1 MLRRPSNRIR
11 VFGPVAALASFLLAG
26 TGYSQIQDPVPPART
41 GAQIYQASCSVCHGV
56 DGDGKGVVV
65 LDRPARS
72 FLQGAFSFG
81 NTPEALFRTV
91 KAGIGGTPM
100 PGFGTVLSD
109 QELRK
114 VVTFVI
120 AMGPEQAADP
130 GQASVMVVG
139 DRPLVVRGH
148 LPPVAD
154 GAPEHPRGLL
164 VGTTD
169 GLSWEYR
176 TIDLA
181 LLAVRQ
187 GAFVDRKDWGGRGG
201 APLQPL
207 GKIAYLEEGG
217 HPESS
222 FWIEAGRGAGATDG
236 KWNPLHLQLE
246 STTVWQGQV
255 KIAGRLLKTAN
266 PNLSQAAIPVSAG
279 DPNLATV
286 QQTGAA
292 FSLATAAGFE
302 RKFVISG
309 EVKHISVA
317 FQLDRP
323 HLAFRLADIGP
334 GSERF
339 TSKGRTWVWIA
350 DEHYPRILGIQMQDS
365 EATLL
370 ESGGHLMLNLP
381 AGSGDLHFSIAV
393 LPLNDAK
400 PATWNQI
407 REELNS

>member
-1 MLRRPSNRIR
+1 MLRRPSNPNQA
-11 VFGPVAALASFLLAG
+11 FGTIALLVSFALAGPRL
-26 TGYSQIQDPVPPART
+26 SQAQEPAPTART
-41 GAQIYQASCSVCHGV
+41 GEQIYQASCALCHGV
-56 DGDGKGVVV
+56 TGDGKGLVV

-72 FLQGAFSFG
+72 FLEGAFSFG
-81 NTPEALFRTV
+81 NTPEAVLRTV

-100 PGFGTVLSD
+100 PGFGTVLSE

-114 VVTFVI
+114 VVAFVI
-120 AMGPEQAADP
+120 AMGPKQAADS

-148 LPPVAD
+148 LPPVSN

-164 VGTTD
+164 IGTTD

-217 HPESS
+217 QPESS
-222 FWIEAGRGAGATDG
+222 FWTEAGSGPDAAGG
-236 KWNPLHLQLE
+236 KLVPLHLQLE
-246 STTVWQGQV
+246 STTVRQGQV

-266 PNLSQAAIPVSAG
+266 PNISRASIPILAPEPS
-279 DPNLATV
+279 LATV

-309 EVKHISVA
+309 EVKHISGA

-323 HLAFRLADIGP
+323 HLAFRLADVGP

-339 TSKGRTWVWIA
+339 NAEGRTWIWIA
-350 DEHYPRILGIQMQDS
+350 DDHHPHILGIQMENS
-365 EATLL
+365 GATLL
-370 ESGGHLMLNLP
+370 EKGGHLMLDLP
-381 AGSGDLHFSIAV
+381 GGPGELQFSIAV
-393 LPLNDAK
+393 LPLNDAN